1 MQALPMS
8 AATPKSAAAS
18 RRPLSALDGKPG
30 RLAILASR
38 VSVAAV
44 FLFAAFPKLQDPA
57 TFARD
62 IDNYHVLPD
71 AMVGPM
77 AIAMPIAEVLVAL
90 ALLLGVHARG
100 AALVTAGMLVTFIA
114 AMAQA
119 LARGIDL
126 DCGCFGSAAPTQVS
140 GLSIGRNV
148 LLLALTLLVILGPD
162 VDWRRPFGGPPTD
175 ESPEAAP
182 PQAA

>member
-1 MQALPMS
+1 MN
-8 AATPKSAAAS
+8 AAA
-18 RRPLSALDGKPG
+18 ALESKAG
-30 RLAILASR
+30 RVAILAAR
-38 VSVAAV
+38 VGVAAV
-44 FLFAAFPKLQDPA
+44 FLFAAFPKLQDPEA
-57 TFARD
+57 FARD

-100 AALVTAGMLVTFIA
+100 AALVTAGMLLTFIA

-140 GLSIGRNV
+140 GLTIARNV
-148 LLLALTLLVILGPD
+148 FLLALTLLVMLGPD
-162 VDWRRPFGGPPTD
+162 VDWRRPFGGPPPD
-175 ESPEAAP
+175 ESSDPAP